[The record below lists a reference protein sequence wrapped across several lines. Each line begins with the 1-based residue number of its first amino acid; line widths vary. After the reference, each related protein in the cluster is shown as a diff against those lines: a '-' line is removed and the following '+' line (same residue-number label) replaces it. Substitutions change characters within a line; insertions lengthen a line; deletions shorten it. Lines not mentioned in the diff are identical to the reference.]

1 MDISLTAKLKKYDD
15 FIELFQNG
23 DEKKLYNGESLLFY
37 SLSNNV
43 PEERYRI
50 SMFLFE
56 KGTDASGV
64 NESGEN
70 LFHILFSR
78 IKHDL
83 PQTIELC
90 KELIKRDTN
99 MNLIDKKGRVPLQ
112 YIINMKYTDD
122 ELYELYRVWFSH
134 GKILTTHPN
143 ACGETPLDLMEKIP
157 YRNKLLEIA
166 KSQ

>member
-1 MDISLTAKLKKYDD
+1 MDISLTAKLKNYDD

-56 KGTDASGV
+56 KGTDTSGV
-64 NESGEN
+64 NEYGEN

-99 MNLIDKKGRVPLQ
+99 MNLIDEKGRVPLQ
-112 YIINMKYTDD
+112 YIINMNYTDD
-122 ELYELYRVWFSH
+122 ELDELYRVWFSH

-143 ACGETPLDLMEKIP
+143 AWGKTPLDLMEKIP
-157 YRNKLLEIA
+157 YR
-166 KSQ
+166 

>member
-1 MDISLTAKLKKYDD
+1 MDISLTAKLKNYDD

-56 KGTDASGV
+56 KGTDTSGV
-64 NESGEN
+64 NEYGEN

-99 MNLIDKKGRVPLQ
+99 MNLIDEKGRVPLQ
-112 YIINMKYTDD
+112 YIINMNYTDD
-122 ELYELYRVWFSH
+122 ELDELYRVWFSH

-143 ACGETPLDLMEKIP
+143 AWGKTPLDLMEKIP
-157 YRNKLLEIA
+157 YRKKLLEIA
-166 KSQ
+166 KSH